1 MMARRA
7 IIAQRQEGSLK
18 ERAAK
23 TKGLLQTISGIV
35 KDAVKV
41 GPDML
46 RLVRATWD
54 IQAKVDHIPNIDS
67 KERDQLKGALI
78 LQAATAGHMKKELLK
93 IAEEY
98 EKLARVTTPE
108 HRQYI
113 LDAIG
118 TANPEDIPRIRQ
130 FVKYLASAKKEHAS
144 TLIEK
149 ARNHG
154 IEKLLP
160 IAKAYYHGS
169 PEVKEAIAHILRHVE
184 SVEHVERAKY
194 HVSQLKNIHEG
205 IKRRLPIL
213 LSSAK
218 DFNEVDKIIMAAH
231 HASQSIRAGAREE
244 DILSAFK
251 DKETVIKKF
260 SMPAKG
266 WEPYAPRAKEIH

>member
-1 MMARRA
+1 MMTRRA
-7 IIAQRQEGSLK
+7 ITVQRQGGFK
-18 ERAAK
+18 ERAAQ
-23 TKGLLQTISGIV
+23 TRGLLQTISGIV

-54 IQAKVDHIPNIDS
+54 IQARVDHIQNIGRE
-67 KERDQLKGALI
+67 ERDQLKGALI
-78 LQAATAGHMKKELLK
+78 LQAVAAAHMKKELLK

-98 EKLARVTTPE
+98 ENLARVTTPE

-118 TANPEDIPRIRQ
+118 TADPEDIPRIRQ
-130 FVKYLASAKKEHAS
+130 FVKYVASAKKDHAS
-144 TLIEK
+144 TIMEK

-154 IEKLLP
+154 IKSVLP

-169 PEVKEAIAHILRHVE
+169 PEEKEAIAHILRHVANE
-184 SVEHVERAKY
+184 EHVERAKY

-205 IKRRLPIL
+205 IKKQLPRL
-213 LSSAK
+213 LSSAR
-218 DFNEVDKIIMAAH
+218 DFNEVDRIIMAAH
-231 HASQSIRAGAREE
+231 HASQSIRAGGREE
-244 DILSAFK
+244 DILKAFK
-251 DKETVIKKF
+251 DKETAMKQF

-266 WEPYAPRAKEIH
+266 WEPYASRAREIR